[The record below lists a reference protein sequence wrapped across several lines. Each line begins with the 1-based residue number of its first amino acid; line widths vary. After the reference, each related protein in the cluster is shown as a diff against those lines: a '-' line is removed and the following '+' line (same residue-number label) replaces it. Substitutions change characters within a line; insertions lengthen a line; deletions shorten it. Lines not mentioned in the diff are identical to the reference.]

1 MCLHFIQAVACTTYS
16 PLPSC
21 SHFGTGLRANC
32 NTSSRSFTAL
42 LSKVSYQKDRNYGP
56 IQVTTSI
63 NHRNPN
69 LYSLLYML

>member
-16 PLPSC
+16 PLPGC

-42 LSKVSYQKDRNYGP
+42 LSKESYQKNRNYGP
-56 IQVTTSI
+56 IHVTTSM
-63 NHRNPN
+63 NYRNPN
-69 LYSLLYML
+69 N